1 MLVAV
6 ISDIH
11 SNLAALQAVLAD
23 MSSVDEVWCLGDTV
37 GYGPDPNECLAL
49 LLQQKH
55 LAIAGNHDW
64 ASVGKLDLSS
74 FNPDAQTANLWTSA
88 QLTDTNKE
96 IIRNLPRELTVG
108 EFTLAHGS
116 PREPIWE
123 YILDSGQAAANLRYF
138 DTKYCLVGHTHVPA
152 VFLSP
157 AGREPAGS
165 QHPSSDTVVRLGERR
180 LIVNPGSVGQPR
192 DGDPRAAYAIL
203 DTAGGTLRFRRV
215 EYDIAA
221 TQEKM
226 RRAGLP
232 YVLWARLSAG
242 W

>member
-23 MSSVDEVWCLGDTV
+23 MPSVDEVWCLGDTV

-49 LLQQKH
+49 LLRQKH

-123 YILDSGQAAANLRYF
+123 YIMDSGQAAANLRYF
-138 DTKYCLVGHTHVPA
+138 
-152 VFLSP
+152 
-157 AGREPAGS
+157 
-165 QHPSSDTVVRLGERR
+165 
-180 LIVNPGSVGQPR
+180 
-192 DGDPRAAYAIL
+192 
-203 DTAGGTLRFRRV
+203 
-215 EYDIAA
+215 
-221 TQEKM
+221 
-226 RRAGLP
+226 
-232 YVLWARLSAG
+232 
-242 W
+242 